1 MGLTIAFN
9 SLPTIL
15 SARQSLY
22 IIQKDL
28 VANSRISTHIIHA
41 QYNKHNTS
49 TKVPTILISFI
60 SNILKD

>member
-41 QYNKHNTS
+41 LYNKHNTS
-49 TKVPTILISFI
+49 TKGTYNFDFFH
-60 SNILKD
+60 K